1 MSLGLFT
8 AIGVGISAGLQR
20 MPRTGR
26 TVSLTPVVQAVLSD
40 TGSPAAGAAAPDVT
54 IVVFTDY
61 QCPICKAT
69 DPALE
74 ALLTAD
80 PGVRVIYKD
89 WPIFGE
95 PSRAAARLALTAAR
109 RGAYLPLHR
118 ALMAAP
124 GRLDPRGLERAARS
138 AGFDWDRL
146 TTAESAARHGL
157 DAQLDRH
164 DLQAFSLG
172 LQGTPAYLVGA
183 QLIEGGLDA
192 SHLAQA
198 VRRARRAGP
207 PV

>member
-1 MSLGLFT
+1 MSLGLL
-8 AIGVGISAGLQR
+8 AAVGVGVSVGLRR
-20 MPRTGR
+20 MPRNGR

-40 TGSPAAGAAAPDVT
+40 AGSPAVGAASPDVT

-74 ALLTAD
+74 ALLASD

-95 PSRAAARLALTAAR
+95 TSWAAARLALTAAR
-109 RGAYLPLHR
+109 QGAYLPLHR

-124 GRLDPRGLERAARS
+124 GRLDPPGLERAARS
-138 AGFDWDRL
+138 AAFDWDRL
-146 TTAESAARHGL
+146 TAAEKAARDSL

-164 DLQAFSLG
+164 GLQAFSLG

-183 QLIEGGLDA
+183 QLIKGGLDA
-192 SHLAQA
+192 RHLAQA
-198 VRRARRAGP
+198 VRRARRVGP